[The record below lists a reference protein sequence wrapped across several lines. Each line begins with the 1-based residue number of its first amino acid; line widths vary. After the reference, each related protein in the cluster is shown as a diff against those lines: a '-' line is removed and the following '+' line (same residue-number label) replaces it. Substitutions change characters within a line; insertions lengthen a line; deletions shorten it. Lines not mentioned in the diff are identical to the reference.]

1 MDAKIE
7 ERDGVA
13 ARGGALESL
22 PAALDGASATRR
34 AHQSKAHAAS
44 ALLQPALL
52 SSDTLSLS
60 LPLPS
65 HSPLLQLPLLSSPLF
80 AHLSLSLSTVHFTPP
95 CFSLLSSV
103 SAEQNRTSHDNGGFK
118 ILVSGGVNRTGP
130 TQASSCTYG
139 IMELLGEKNKQK
151 NK

>member
-52 SSDTLSLS
+52 SSDTLSLFAS
-60 LPLPS
+60 AIPQFAPS
-65 HSPLLQLPLLSSPLF
+65 IAS
-80 AHLSLSLSTVHFTPP
+80 
-95 CFSLLSSV
+95 SLLSSIC
-103 SAEQNRTSHDNGGFK
+103 SSLSFSLYCSLYAPMLQFALFCFSGTEQNIT
-118 ILVSGGVNRTGP
+118 
-130 TQASSCTYG
+130 
-139 IMELLGEKNKQK
+139 
-151 NK
+151 